1 MKPDVSEEIGRIPKA
16 EMPGR
21 EARNEE
27 EEEEEEED
35 VADAQ
40 LTTRA
45 AWTGRNRRAMDKAEE
60 RDILTFFRQRS
71 QERGFFLIY
80 CKFKY

>member
-1 MKPDVSEEIGRIPKA
+1 LAVKPEVNEEIERLPKA

-27 EEEEEEED
+27 EEGEEED
-35 VADAQ
+35 VAEAQ

-71 QERGFFLIY
+71 QERVLF
-80 CKFKY
+80 

>member
-1 MKPDVSEEIGRIPKA
+1 MKPDVSEEIERLPKA

-21 EARNEE
+21 EARN
-27 EEEEEEED
+27 EEEED

-45 AWTGRNRRAMDKAEE
+45 AWDGRNRRAMDKAEE
-60 RDILTFFRQRS
+60 RDILTSSRQRS
-71 QERGFFLIY
+71 QERGFFSNLL
-80 CKFKY
+80 